1 MSYLLLAVFLLLNLL
16 VGLWQIGRAPSQA
29 ERLLVAQLFTTLTV
43 AMLLVLVPA
52 LGIPALV
59 DVALLFALLAALV
72 AVAYVR
78 LPNPG
83 ASTARRRP

>member
-1 MSYLLLAVFLLLNLL
+1 MSHLLLATFLLINLL
-16 VGLWQIGRAPSQA
+16 VGLWQIGRAPTNA

-43 AMLLVLVPA
+43 AMLVVLVPA

-78 LPNPG
+78 LPHPAN
-83 ASTARRRP
+83 SLDQRRS